1 MRMLRLHGSD
11 RGSIPLAMLGV
22 IIASGIVISLGSVMV
37 NQTVGTRTDRDQTQ
51 AVQVADAGVQEA
63 VFLANNLGD
72 PAACTAAAP
81 CMGTV
86 NGGSFAWSAEPI
98 MQGALLLGYDVIS
111 TGNEKGRQRK
121 LKGELRKVPRFPVAA
136 FGDHGVELK
145 GSNGA
150 DSYNSSTGALDTGN
164 GQIGSNS
171 NVNFN
176 GASTSVDSVVLY
188 NNDAAGNTCNVNG
201 NSDACDNVT
210 TIGAKLDLAS
220 AANMEFIDDQIAAC
234 EAAAVGGVLPDYVA
248 SASGNPAV
256 FNGLG
261 GAVQCFNTMLFDVD
275 TTITNGPA
283 VVFVSKAVT
292 FERQKKINCSG
303 CASGQRPV
311 ATDLQIFSAG
321 TQDLND
327 TSNDVENIAIGNQ
340 SYIGAA
346 IYAPRAACL
355 GNPSAAQADVYGA
368 LICGSIGRITS
379 GNQGGWA
386 FHYDDALMN
395 LGTGGFSV
403 ARVDEVK

>member
-1 MRMLRLHGSD
+1 MTRFRLQGD
-11 RGSIPLAMLGV
+11 RGSIPLAVLGV
-22 IIASGIVISLGSVMV
+22 IIASGIVVSLGSVMV
-37 NQTVGTRTDRDQTQ
+37 TQTSSTRVDRDHTQ
-51 AVQVADAGVQEA
+51 AVQVADGGVQEA
-63 VFLANNLGD
+63 MFLANNLGD
-72 PAACTAAAP
+72 PAACTSASP
-81 CMGTV
+81 CTGVVDGGT
-86 NGGSFAWSAEPI
+86 FTWSATAVMSGTALTGYEVVS
-98 MQGALLLGYDVIS
+98 QGV
-111 TGNEKGRQRK
+111 EQGRTRTLSAQ
-121 LKGELRKVPRFPVAA
+121 LRKIARFPLAA

-150 DSYNSSTGALDTGN
+150 DSYNSSSGANDTGN

-201 NSDACDNVT
+201 NSSACDNVT
-210 TIGAKLDLAS
+210 VIGSKLDLAS
-220 AANMEFIDDQIAAC
+220 AENMKFIDDQIAAC
-234 EAAAVGGVLPDYVA
+234 EAAAPGGVLQDWVS
-248 SASGNPAV
+248 SANSGT

-261 GAVQCFNTMLFDVD
+261 GQAQCFNTVNFDVS
-275 TTITNGPA
+275 TVVTNGPA
-283 VVFVSKAVT
+283 VIFVKKAVT
-292 FERQKKINCSG
+292 FDGGKSINCSG
-303 CASGQRPV
+303 CATGSRPV
-311 ATDLQIFSAG
+311 AADLQIFSAG

-327 TSNDVENIAIGNQ
+327 TSNDLENVAIGNQ

-386 FHYDDALMN
+386 FHYDDALSS
-395 LGTGGFSV
+395 LGTGGFTV